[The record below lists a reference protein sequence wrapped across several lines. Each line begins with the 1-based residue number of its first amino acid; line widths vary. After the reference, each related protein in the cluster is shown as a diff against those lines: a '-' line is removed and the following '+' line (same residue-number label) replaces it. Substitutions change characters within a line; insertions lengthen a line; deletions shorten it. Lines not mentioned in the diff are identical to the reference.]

1 MRRLPPLLAFTLLL
15 LGAFL
20 LFRFGVQPPIPA
32 SLLALYMAVTVAA
45 LLLYFSSD
53 EATWR
58 AFLQPGIALLLRPD
72 LRWLRLTLACLLP
85 VGAAA
90 AALGAAVPA
99 LAPPAELR
107 AVHPAPPAT
116 ITFRG
121 KPLNIQG
128 LENPLRRDD
137 AARTRHVATGYA
149 LYAANCMF
157 CHGDALDGRG
167 PFAVALNPAPAN
179 FRDPGTI
186 AQLQESYLFWR
197 IAKGGGGLPRESA
210 PWNSAM
216 PAWEA
221 FLTEDEIWQVILYLY
236 EGAGVAPRRW
246 E

>member
-1 MRRLPPLLAFTLLL
+1 MRRVPPLPAFALLL

-20 LFRFGVQPPIPA
+20 LFRFAIQPPIPA
-32 SLLALYMAVTVAA
+32 SLLTLYMAITVAA

-58 AFLQPGIALLLRPD
+58 AFLQPGVALLLRRD
-72 LRWLRLTLACLLP
+72 RRWLRVALGCLLP
-85 VGAAA
+85 AGAAA
-90 AALGAAVPA
+90 AALGAALPA
-99 LAPPAELR
+99 HSPPAELR
-107 AVHPAPPAT
+107 AVHPAPPT
-116 ITFRG
+116 TVTFGG
-121 KPLNIQG
+121 KSLSIQG
-128 LENPLRRDD
+128 LENPLRRDE
-137 AARTRHVATGYA
+137 AARPRHLAAGAA
-149 LYAANCMF
+149 LYVANCMF

-167 PFAVALNPAPAN
+167 PFAAALNPAPAN

-197 IAKGGGGLPRESA
+197 IAKGGPGLPRESA

-216 PAWEA
+216 PAWEP
-221 FLTEDEIWQVILYLY
+221 FLTEEEIWQVILYLY